1 MSERTAGQS
10 LRCGQSVGATSDG
23 LERTTAG
30 MVTPDSRQPDEVEEL
45 LRNAQL
51 RDEIEPLLDDSV
63 AWIQSERLPIS
74 VENEFLESKL
84 QWERAPIVPIS
95 QWFDPPLQLP
105 SPEQLSNDRLSQL
118 LYETINRL
126 FERRIVLDFT
136 DHLSDR
142 QLYRLIYRDI
152 LPAQE
157 KKIDRRRS
165 YLHWDCSD
173 TDGDPEI
180 WLRYYATEE
189 ERLLWAD
196 DFEGPLPP
204 HEDPPYPRELPRAP
218 L

>member
-1 MSERTAGQS
+1 MLPE
-10 LRCGQSVGATSDG
+10 
-23 LERTTAG
+23 
-30 MVTPDSRQPDEVEEL
+30 SRQPDEVEEL
-45 LRNAQL
+45 LRNARL

-63 AWIQSERLPIS
+63 TWIQSERLPIS
-74 VENEFLESKL
+74 VENEFLESML

-95 QWFDPPLQLP
+95 EWFEPPLELP
-105 SPEQLSNDRLSQL
+105 PPDRLSDERL
-118 LYETINRL
+118 CEVLRATIDRL

-157 KKIDRRRS
+157 KKIDSRGS
-165 YLHWDCSD
+165 FLHWDCSD
-173 TDGDPEI
+173 MDGDPTI

-189 ERLLWAD
+189 ERLLWAE
-196 DFEGPLPP
+196 DFEGLMPP
-204 HEDPPYPRELPRAP
+204 HEDPPHPRELPRAP